1 MKGIRYIITIMV
13 VIMIFL
19 IVPTSAMAEGIEAP
33 KHPMRL
39 ETIEELQYFTFR
51 PFLYHMNSTQ
61 NYSFEALEEYKN
73 HREEQK
79 EEIPEDFSDIIKVKV
94 TKEQKE
100 KIENEI
106 LNFQLE
112 IEMLAKLIYREA
124 RGIKSDADKAAVV
137 WCVLNRVDNGN
148 YGDSIKEVITAK
160 HQFAWVPDTPVKEE
174 FYNLAEDVIIRWL
187 LEKEGFEEV
196 GRVLPNDY
204 LFFAS
209 HKGKNRFR
217 KNYRSR
223 EYWGWSLDTPY
234 ATTSQE
240 DN

>member
-13 VIMIFL
+13 AIMIFL
-19 IVPTSAMAEGIEAP
+19 IVPTSAMAEGIEVP

-39 ETIEELQYFTFR
+39 ETIEELRYFTFR
-51 PFLYHMNSTQ
+51 PFLYRMNSTQ

-137 WCVLNRVDNGN
+137 
-148 YGDSIKEVITAK
+148 
-160 HQFAWVPDTPVKEE
+160 
-174 FYNLAEDVIIRWL
+174 
-187 LEKEGFEEV
+187 
-196 GRVLPNDY
+196 
-204 LFFAS
+204 
-209 HKGKNRFR
+209 
-217 KNYRSR
+217 
-223 EYWGWSLDTPY
+223 
-234 ATTSQE
+234 
-240 DN
+240 